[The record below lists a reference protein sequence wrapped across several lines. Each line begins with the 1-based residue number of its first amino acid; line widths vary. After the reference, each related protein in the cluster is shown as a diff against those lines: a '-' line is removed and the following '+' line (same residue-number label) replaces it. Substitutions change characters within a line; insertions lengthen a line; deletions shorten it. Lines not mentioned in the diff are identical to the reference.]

1 LVWGIFYQCRGNKTG
16 RLNAPPVDPPG
27 APPVDTPPGAFSR
40 RIYFP
45 RGGYTAKMESI
56 FDEIEREAVAYFQ
69 KEEQDKYEKARVDKI
84 WLMRKYN
91 RLKTAVSD
99 MNRLKDKEKAS
110 AARKALKLFRL
121 ENNM

>member
-1 LVWGIFYQCRGNKTG
+1 
-16 RLNAPPVDPPG
+16 
-27 APPVDTPPGAFSR
+27 
-40 RIYFP
+40 
-45 RGGYTAKMESI
+45 MESI

>member
-1 LVWGIFYQCRGNKTG
+1 
-16 RLNAPPVDPPG
+16 
-27 APPVDTPPGAFSR
+27 
-40 RIYFP
+40 
-45 RGGYTAKMESI
+45 
-56 FDEIEREAVAYFQ
+56 
-69 KEEQDKYEKARVDKI
+69 
-84 WLMRKYN
+84 MRKYN